1 MKFQHV
7 RKVSAVLLGMLT
19 AAAVL
24 ALLRNGS
31 SLMESLKAHT
41 WTLDWLKLAGS
52 AALLAVALFLTP
64 QGWVIIC
71 RSMGSTL
78 GNGTLRSAWF
88 ASQLGRYVPG
98 KVWLF
103 AGRAGFLK
111 SRGMSGGRAAA
122 TTLYELLFSFA
133 SVGLI
138 ALAAFGASPDLMSG
152 GGMGTVAAAAGAALL
167 VIPLLHPVQRAV
179 CRRKGISPD
188 SLPCLSTALKAVSLY
203 TMLWLLRGMSIY
215 LLLSGTGIEPVK
227 LFRSL
232 AAAPLSWLAGYI
244 VVIVPGGIGIREAA
258 AAAIAAPG
266 SEAPAAA
273 ALAGHRLFMAAVELA
288 LAAFT
293 AKKIIKKEG
302 NDTAEG

>member
-1 MKFQHV
+1 MKFQGA
-7 RKVSAVLLGMLT
+7 RKVSAVLLGILA

-24 ALLRNGS
+24 ALVRNGS
-31 SLMESLKAHT
+31 SLMESLKGHS
-41 WTLDWLKLAGS
+41 WTLNWPKLAGS
-52 AALLAVALFLTP
+52 AILLAVSLFLTP
-64 QGWVIIC
+64 HGWVIIC

-78 GNGTLRSAWF
+78 GGGTLRSAWF

-138 ALAAFGASPDLMSG
+138 SLATFAASPDLMSG

-167 VIPLLHPVQRAV
+167 VMPLLHPVQRAV
-179 CRRKGISPD
+179 CRKKGISPD
-188 SLPCLSTALKAVSLY
+188 SLPSPGAAFKAVALY
-203 TMLWLLRGMSIY
+203 TMLWSLRGISIY
-215 LLLSGTGIEPVK
+215 LLLSGTGIEPLK
-227 LFRSL
+227 FLRSI

-244 VVIVPGGIGIREAA
+244 VIIVPGGIGIREAA

-293 AKKIIKKEG
+293 ADKIVKKEG